1 MYKILLSKTLILI
14 TILFSSFSWAEK
26 YSSEISVGLGMN
38 NISFAETKSVVTDL
52 TRNSGPIE
60 GTASLLTADIRYK
73 LFPSNKL
80 DYFIRLTGPLFSD
93 GANSYF
99 GAHVGASYYF
109 VNSGSKFKHN
119 DEGNTLTYTPKL
131 RIFAGLEVGTEYLIY
146 SEEDVKKE
154 NDLIVDVGV
163 HAGASYNLFKDWSIM
178 PSLHVARGAGAKTTT
193 LNMQGVINFV
203 YFFKGF
209 GRSSL

>member
-1 MYKILLSKTLILI
+1 MYNLLSLKRVFLISMFF
-14 TILFSSFSWAEK
+14 TSSVFAEK

-38 NISFAETKSVVTDL
+38 NISFTETKSVVNDP
-52 TRNSGPIE
+52 TRNSGPIS

-80 DYFIRLTGPLFSD
+80 DYFLRLTGPLFTD

-99 GAHVGASYYF
+99 GAHLGASYYF

-119 DEGNTLTYTPKL
+119 DEGNTLTFTPKL
-131 RIFAGLEVGTEYLIY
+131 RIFAGIEVGTEYLIY
-146 SEEDVKKE
+146 AEEDVKKE
-154 NDLIVDVGV
+154 NDLIVDIGI
-163 HAGASYNLFKDWSIM
+163 HAGASYNIFKDWSVM
-178 PSLHVARGAGAKTTT
+178 PSIHVARGAGAKTTT

>member
-1 MYKILLSKTLILI
+1 MHKLISLKKVIFIVI
-14 TILFSSFSWAEK
+14 TFSSLSWAEK
-26 YSSEISVGLGMN
+26 YSSEISVGIGMN
-38 NISFAETKSVVTDL
+38 NISFAEIESIVNDP

-60 GTASLLTADIRYK
+60 GTASIITADVRYK

-80 DYFIRLTGPLFSD
+80 DYFVRLTGPLLTS
-93 GANSYF
+93 GGNSYF

-119 DEGNTLTYTPKL
+119 DEGNTLTFTPKL

-146 SEEDVKKE
+146 AEEDVKKE
-154 NDLIVDVGV
+154 NDLIVDVGI
-163 HAGASYNLFKDWSIM
+163 HAGASFNVFKNWSVM
-178 PSLHVARGAGAKTTT
+178 PTIHVARGAGAKTTT
-193 LNMQGVINFV
+193 LNMQGVLNFV